1 MDLNTRPQTN
11 YRGKRGK
18 KNVSRIIFL
27 YSNPFSKY
35 YMDRF
40 ISYFYIERQKNRS
53 NQQPKCK

>member
-1 MDLNTRPQTN
+1 MELNTRPQTN

-40 ISYFYIERQKNRS
+40 ISYFYIER
-53 NQQPKCK
+53 